1 MNLHSSSML
10 NPQNCFI
17 NCYLCRSTEFV
28 ARKGEVRDNPSLQI
42 RECLNCGLVALTDN
56 SHIVSDFYENSG
68 MHGSEIIAIDEWLK
82 QSECDDLRR
91 FEMLRKVLP
100 NKKLLD
106 FGCGAGGFL
115 SLASSLVETAT
126 GIELED
132 RVIKY
137 WQGKLNIVQNIDD
150 AGGGEYDLVTAFHVI
165 EHLSDPLAILQSLAK
180 KLCPSG
186 RIVIEVPSSEDA
198 LLTLYACEAFQ
209 HFTYWSQHL
218 FLFNANTLEML
229 SRKAG
234 LKVVAIQHVQRYPLS
249 NHLHWLSKGKPGGHK
264 YWGFLDS
271 PEMTNAYANTLASLG
286 KTDTLIAYLELCN

>member
-1 MNLHSSSML
+1 M
-10 NPQNCFI
+10 
-17 NCYLCRSTEFV
+17 NCYLCDSKNFLT
-28 ARKGEVRDNPSLQI
+28 RKGKVRDNPNLQI
-42 RECLNCGLVALTDN
+42 LECSGCGLVSLSDD
-56 SHIVSDFYENSG
+56 SHITKHFYTKSG
-68 MHGSEIIAIDEWLK
+68 MHGEEPIAIEAWLK
-82 QSECDDLRR
+82 ETEWDDLRR
-91 FEMLRKVLP
+91 FKMLKKVLP

-115 SLASSLVETAT
+115 GLANSLVETAT

-132 RVIKY
+132 RVIKH
-137 WQGKLNIVQNIDD
+137 WEGKLNIVQNIDD
-150 AGGGEYDLVTAFHVI
+150 AGGSGFDLVTAFHVV
-165 EHLSDPLAILQSLAK
+165 EHLTDPLAILQSLAK

-198 LLTLYACEAFQ
+198 LLTLYDCDAFQ

-229 SRKAG
+229 ARKAG

-271 PEMTNAYANTLASLG
+271 PEMANAYANTMASLG